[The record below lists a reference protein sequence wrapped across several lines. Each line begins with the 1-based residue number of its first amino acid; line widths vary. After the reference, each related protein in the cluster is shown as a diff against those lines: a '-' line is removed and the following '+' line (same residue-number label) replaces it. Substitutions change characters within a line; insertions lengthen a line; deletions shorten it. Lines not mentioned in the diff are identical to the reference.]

1 MPVITKKD
9 EKFQA
14 VWNAMSNKNDINEF
28 KDKFKEMYPDD
39 WKKFVQIT
47 IKRNVR
53 ILNIK
58 DTLCHTQKNI
68 WRTCIKSEQ
77 KRIKVFLAVSLYD

>member
-39 WKKFVQIT
+39 WKKICANYN
-47 IKRNVR
+47 KEER
-53 ILNIK
+53 K
-58 DTLCHTQKNI
+58 DTKHIGHPMPHPEKYLENMYKVGAKKN
-68 WRTCIKSEQ
+68 
-77 KRIKVFLAVSLYD
+77 

>member
-28 KDKFKEMYPDD
+28 KD
-39 WKKFVQIT
+39 T
-47 IKRNVR
+47 
-53 ILNIK
+53 
-58 DTLCHTQKNI
+58 
-68 WRTCIKSEQ
+68 
-77 KRIKVFLAVSLYD
+77 FL